1 MTKKSV
7 IIKATPNKY
16 VLVRLLVLLKIIK
29 KTMTK
34 EMFTMKNLDA
44 VYAEK
49 IAEEYSQKSESKVVA
64 LKKLD
69 SKAKRPAEIFA
80 YSFGIVSALILGLG
94 MCLSMGVIGNQTAIS
109 MIVGIIIGITG
120 IVMVS
125 VNFPIYKRILNSRKR
140 KYAFEILEI
149 AKEITDGSV

>member
-1 MTKKSV
+1 
-7 IIKATPNKY
+7 
-16 VLVRLLVLLKIIK
+16 
-29 KTMTK
+29 
-34 EMFTMKNLDA
+34 MKNLDA

-120 IVMVS
+120 IAMVS
-125 VNFPIYKRILNSRKR
+125 VNFPIYKRILNSRKK